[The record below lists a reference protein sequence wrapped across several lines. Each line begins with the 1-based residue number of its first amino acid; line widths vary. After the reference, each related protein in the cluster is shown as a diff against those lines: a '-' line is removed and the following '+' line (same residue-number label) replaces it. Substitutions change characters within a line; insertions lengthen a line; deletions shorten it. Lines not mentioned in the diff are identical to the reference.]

1 MSSAPKFVVTPKQLL
16 AVGGAVV
23 LLAAAGFIGH
33 AVLAPSPQIV
43 QLKPSA
49 KVCAV
54 TTVSTASIQAAVK
67 SCANGGIVT
76 IPKGT
81 FALNGNVIVNSPET
95 VEGAGATSTFLVQH
109 ARTNIFQI
117 TAPGVTIEDLDV
129 NTATFNPGVPPILKN
144 PVPGTIFSAQ
154 SNTHILNLDSE
165 SGTGFGFR
173 LTGPNPCQSQ
183 QISGDVIQNV
193 SSTNTGTGGFTAMD
207 FDCMSSGTIT
217 NVTIHGDYIALYE
230 SSHVT
235 INGLVY
241 YQGPY
246 ESGKCGADVYVTGPA
261 VNDLIENVVTHN
273 GGVHSGGT
281 SNGAITGLRVVN
293 ETRIGGCTNGL

>member
-1 MSSAPKFVVTPKQLL
+1 MSTPTRITITGRQ
-16 AVGGAVV
+16 AGTAGAAVV
-23 LLAAAGFIGH
+23 LLAAAGFVGH
-33 AVLAPSPQIV
+33 ALLPNTTTV
-43 QLKPSA
+43 QLKPSS

-54 TTVSTASIQAAVK
+54 TSVSTASIQAAVK

-76 IPKGT
+76 IPVGT
-81 FALNGNVIVNSPET
+81 FALNGNVAINSPET
-95 VEGAGATSTFLVQH
+95 VEGAGAMLTHLIQH

-117 TAPGVTIEDLDV
+117 TAVGVTIEDLDV
-129 NTATFNPGVPPILKN
+129 NTAQFNPGVPPILKD
-144 PVPGTIFSAQ
+144 PVPGTIFSSK
-154 SNTHILNLDSE
+154 SNTHILNLNSE

-183 QISGDVIQNV
+183 QISGDVIANV

-230 SSHVT
+230 SSAIT
-235 INGLVY
+235 INGLTY
-241 YQGPY
+241 FQGPY

-281 SNGAITGLRVVN
+281 SHGPITNLRVVN
-293 ETRIGGCTNGL
+293 EVRIGACTNGL